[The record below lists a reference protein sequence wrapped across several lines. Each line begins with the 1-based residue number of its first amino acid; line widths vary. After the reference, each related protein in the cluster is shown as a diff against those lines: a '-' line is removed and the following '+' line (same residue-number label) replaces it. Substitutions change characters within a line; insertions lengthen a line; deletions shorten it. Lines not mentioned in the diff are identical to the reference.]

1 MLIYIVISFR
11 LPIGILIGLDLHLHS
26 YLVYASSEGY
36 GESAHMLIRYVHV
49 QKYHGL
55 PDIFLQPKWA
65 NMTADGF
72 FSFVH
77 FGISLLHFS
86 RFSLNICVYLF
97 TNQYKVINS

>member
-1 MLIYIVISFR
+1 M
-11 LPIGILIGLDLHLHS
+11 
-26 YLVYASSEGY
+26 YASSEGY
-36 GESAHMLIRYVHV
+36 GESAYAQTHLHIRCSLMRYVHV

-55 PDIFLQPKWA
+55 PDIVLQPKWA

-77 FGISLLHFS
+77 FAISLLYFS

-97 TNQYKVINS
+97 TNQYKVVNS